1 MTVDGPEIE
10 PGSEN
15 DEDRDGPS
23 LSDHADLDRF
33 ESRTALDRLHEGL
46 AFRVAM
52 VSEDLVAEDRLLDE
66 IKGWTARLDESV
78 KRTDDQVNS
87 ALETFAAL
95 VQEMNQRLTKVFQEL
110 KTGLEETRQLL
121 DSKRDDLEA
130 VLDSV
135 GQIGKTIRMLS
146 INAQIASAKAGE
158 HGKTFSVVAQEI
170 KGLAH
175 EATQS
180 SNEAFKIMDL
190 AEIVKVLGGFEKL
203 ADETLRRT
211 GDSLKTTESQL
222 REVVG
227 KTRQEL
233 TDISVNSRTVAETL
247 SAVKLITERLVRK
260 NRRAE
265 GLASGL
271 DDIWH
276 SDDCARTLAK
286 LAEAEN
292 VRIDPGF
299 DRLDEIRRRGSVRI
313 AIEPDFKGLS
323 FRMDGSDLRGL
334 DVDYAR
340 AFAKW
345 LGVACE
351 FIEFPWDQCTN
362 LLWIGTA
369 KGRAEADLVW
379 SALPPSPR
387 YRNVAYSDTYTY
399 LEFVLAR
406 RTGDSRIQSLS
417 DLQGRTLGCINDPA
431 ALKTLEDAGI
441 RWTANA
447 NIPGGQIRLGNLI
460 TYSDQSRIHD
470 CLSEGI
476 VDAFAVDKPIYYWA
490 CHGADSPW
498 KGRIETIGSNIA
510 PLPWYYAVGVADAPS
525 SYRLL
530 REVNAFLRWYATQPA
545 RRASEQFWQGSIVA
559 GSIGYRDERAGLRGE
574 PEMMPDYLNWVRQTE
589 SHLGVVASHYSE

>member
-387 YRNVAYSDTYTY
+387 YLHLPRIRSGTPD
-399 LEFVLAR
+399 R
-406 RTGDSRIQSLS
+406 RFAHPEPFRPSGPNSRMHQRS
-417 DLQGRTLGCINDPA
+417 GRS
-431 ALKTLEDAGI
+431 EDAG
-441 RWTANA
+441 RRRN
-447 NIPGGQIRLGNLI
+447 PMDGQCEHSRRPDSAGQSDHILRPEPHSRLPVRRNRRCFRRGQTHLLLGL
-460 TYSDQSRIHD
+460 SR
-470 CLSEGI
+470 G
-476 VDAFAVDKPIYYWA
+476 
-490 CHGADSPW
+490 
-498 KGRIETIGSNIA
+498 
-510 PLPWYYAVGVADAPS
+510 
-525 SYRLL
+525 
-530 REVNAFLRWYATQPA
+530 
-545 RRASEQFWQGSIVA
+545 
-559 GSIGYRDERAGLRGE
+559 
-574 PEMMPDYLNWVRQTE
+574 
-589 SHLGVVASHYSE
+589 